1 MKIKVSPA
9 MLTRIN
15 NSKKFGNVVS
25 GSNQLVAGINAA
37 RTASRG
43 GIGQSLGQGLANGV
57 DSYRFYGL
65 NQDKLDEKSLFSPPL
80 INGKSSV
87 FADSGAGQN
96 ISQQ

>member
-1 MKIKVSPA
+1 
-9 MLTRIN
+9 MLSRIN

-43 GIGQSLGQGLANGV
+43 GIGQSLGQGMNSGV

-65 NQDKLDEKSLFSPPL
+65 N
-80 INGKSSV
+80 
-87 FADSGAGQN
+87 
-96 ISQQ
+96 